1 MTLKY
6 QCIIGTTQAHVPVNF
21 EQIRRNI
28 AASQRGN
35 QASVVPVVDL
45 KSGAPRQRKPTTT
58 NGSCQST
65 SLQKLIPT
73 GWAPGPAGGGVPLR
87 LPPLSI
93 ALPEEYT
100 APLTHKH
107 YEVVCNQLC
116 QQTCQGGQDALV
128 IVINARPTVQL
139 LGRVQPTTI
148 QAYYIFKSETIAD
161 VPIRIDYENL
171 KRLLFNAFLSKWLK
185 RYKNFTLNIEQCDL
199 SRGAVAHQNR
209 AVRGAK
215 QDSNEEMSLGI
226 ACSVANPTIIVECT
240 EPGTKSKSQVTVKPA
255 ARVRVKP
262 RAIFAK
268 KRTISDDIS
277 DSRAQKRTW
286 SDNFSGSSHRLM
298 AAPVEDIR
306 KALSAQHEPQ
316 ASAIN
321 GLPQHVTESGFRDWM
336 QEVQPQNGFIL
347 FNAAQKQQY
356 GAFKSMHEGKI
367 NLPYLP
373 NDYIGDSDLSSST
386 ILTHTLSPDEQIKE
400 LAADALSIQ
409 WASSLLQDVYDFIA
423 FYYQSHQ
430 TTCPENIPQFRSVKS
445 GLAVTNVA
453 SVAPEKKDVYLV
465 EELIRSEDGPWRK
478 YINNNS
484 SYPRHFGDPKNR
496 HRADFLAFCQ
506 HVQYWRTGCQAFTSD
521 FQGCKLFSKGNVQE
535 THREFEKE
543 HQCNNFCKFFEVPT
557 LYDQSQGTLSDQ
569 ERRQKHIGE
578 AGKAA
583 CLKIV

>member
-107 YEVVCNQLC
+107 YEV
-116 QQTCQGGQDALV
+116 TCQGGQDALV

-148 QAYYIFKSETIAD
+148 Q
-161 VPIRIDYENL
+161 
-171 KRLLFNAFLSKWLK
+171 
-185 RYKNFTLNIEQCDL
+185 
-199 SRGAVAHQNR
+199 AHQNR

-277 DSRAQKRTW
+277 DSRAQK
-286 SDNFSGSSHRLM
+286 
-298 AAPVEDIR
+298 
-306 KALSAQHEPQ
+306 
-316 ASAIN
+316 
-321 GLPQHVTESGFRDWM
+321 PQHVTESGFRDWM

-409 WASSLLQDVYDFIA
+409 WAIPICQIRIGS
-423 FYYQSHQ
+423 YQCGQ
-430 TTCPENIPQFRSVKS
+430 
-445 GLAVTNVA
+445 
-453 SVAPEKKDVYLV
+453 VAPEKKDVYLV

-543 HQCNNFCKFFEVPT
+543 HQCNNFCKFFEVPN
-557 LYDQSQGTLSDQ
+557 L
-569 ERRQKHIGE
+569 
-578 AGKAA
+578 
-583 CLKIV
+583 